1 MRLSLIDGSIM
12 AVFSAVLV
20 DPFFP
25 KLFIEYWTIWW
36 TAWVIIVP
44 LWYLILNMK
53 KITSQEHIN

>member
-1 MRLSLIDGSIM
+1 M

-25 KLFIEYWTIWW
+25 KFFIEYWTIWW
-36 TAWVIIVP
+36 TAWIIIVP

-53 KITSQEHIN
+53 KITSQERLN